1 MGLTFEWDMRKTGS
15 NVRKHGVSFEDAA
28 TVFGDPLT
36 VTIRDPAVPRGE
48 MRFITIGQS
57 LSGRTLVI
65 VHLDD
70 DDTIRIISARE
81 ATKNEKRTYEEG

>member
-1 MGLTFEWDMRKTGS
+1 VGLTFEWDMHKAGS

-48 MRFITIGQS
+48 NEVHHDRTIAARPDVGCRA
-57 LSGRTLVI
+57 SGR
-65 VHLDD
+65 
-70 DDTIRIISARE
+70 
-81 ATKNEKRTYEEG
+81 